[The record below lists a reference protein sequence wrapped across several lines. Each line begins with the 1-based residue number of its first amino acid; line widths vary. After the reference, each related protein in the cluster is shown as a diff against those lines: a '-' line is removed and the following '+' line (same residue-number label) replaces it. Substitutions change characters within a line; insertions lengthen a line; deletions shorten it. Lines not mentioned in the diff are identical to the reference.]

1 MKLDTF
7 LDQNRSNHYKMLVIV
22 DNSHQHEK
30 IISALKNKGWN
41 KYDVTEEVLNLLE
54 SIPAERRRLRIG
66 AKIKEWFNGLPDK
79 VILYNTN
86 ILYSPDLGKLNP
98 IGAFKYKARDKE
110 IILIMEGRAAGNK
123 IIYSEF
129 GREDYTEMDVSELI
143 HTTMEDIDA

>member
-1 MKLDTF
+1 MF
-7 LDQNRSNHYKMLVIV
+7 VVV

-30 IISALKNKGWN
+30 IVKALKKKEWN
-41 KYDVTEEVLNLLE
+41 SYDVTEEVLKLLE
-54 SIPAERRRLRIG
+54 SIPTEKRKLRIG
-66 AKIKEWFNGLPDK
+66 SKIKEWFNGLPDK

-110 IILIMEGRAAGNK
+110 IILIMEGRILSNK

-129 GREDYTEMDVSELI
+129 GRDDYTEMDVSELI

>member
-1 MKLDTF
+1 MKLNTF

-22 DNSHQHEK
+22 DNSHQHQR
-30 IISALKNKGWN
+30 IINALKNKGWN
-41 KYDVTEEVLNLLE
+41 TYDVTEEVLKLLE
-54 SIPAERRRLRIG
+54 SIPAERRKLRIG
-66 AKIKEWFNGLPDK
+66 TKIKEWFNGLPDK

-110 IILIMEGRAAGNK
+110 IILIMEGRIAGNK

-129 GREDYTEMDVSELI
+129 GRDDYTEMDVSELI
-143 HTTMEDIDA
+143 HVTMEDIDA

>member
-1 MKLDTF
+1 MKLNTF
-7 LDQNRSNHYKMLVIV
+7 LNQNRSNQYKMLVIV
-22 DNSHQHEK
+22 DNSRQHEK
-30 IISALKNKGWN
+30 IIKALKKKEWN
-41 KYDVTEEVLNLLE
+41 SYDVTEEVLRLLE
-54 SIPAERRRLRIG
+54 SIPAERRKLRIG
-66 AKIKEWFNGLPDK
+66 TKIKEWFNGLPDK

-110 IILIMEGRAAGNK
+110 IILIMEGHTAGNK

-129 GREDYTEMDVSELI
+129 GRDDYTEMDVSELI